1 MADFFAEYR
10 SIIIFLHVISAVI
23 WVGGMITMRYAVHYS
38 LIELEPP
45 LRLERTAHALKNLFK
60 IVVPFVAIL
69 LVTAL
74 IMAIAMGL
82 HHGDLKVTAF
92 TKEAIWSIMSL
103 NLFMMILRR
112 NKAQKLID
120 RGEYALAKPLLGLIG
135 SVMVPVNIALG
146 IIAIFLG
153 VTLS

>member
-10 SIIIFLHVISAVI
+10 SIIIFLHVISGVI

-38 LIELEPP
+38 LMELEPP

-60 IVVPFVAIL
+60 IVVPFVMIL

-82 HHGDLKVTAF
+82 HHGELRVTAF
-92 TKEAIWSIMSL
+92 AKEAIWSVMSL

-112 NKAQKLID
+112 NKAQKFID
-120 RGEYALAKPLLGLIG
+120 EGEYALAKPLLGLIG
-135 SVMVPVNIALG
+135 SVMVPVNITLG
-146 IIAIFLG
+146 VIAIFLG